1 MTTASLGGNIEVP
14 AIDGSRARVTLPA
27 GTQSNRQF
35 RLKGKGMRILRSNAR
50 GDMYIE
56 VTVETPVNLTK
67 RQRELLQ
74 SFEEAGKGRQTS
86 PESEGFFTRVREFWD
101 DLTE

>member
-1 MTTASLGGNIEVP
+1 
-14 AIDGSRARVTLPA
+14 
-27 GTQSNRQF
+27 
-35 RLKGKGMRILRSNAR
+35 
-50 GDMYIE
+50 MYVE

-74 SFEEAGKGRQTS
+74 SFEEAGKGRRTS
-86 PESEGFFTRVREFWD
+86 PESEGFFARAKEFWE